1 MAEKLTEEEL
11 ITRIRGEI
19 TDSLGYMG
27 DTISHQREQA
37 MKYYYGLPF
46 GNEVEGRSQYVD
58 TTVQD
63 TIEWIKP
70 SLMRVFA
77 SGDEMVKFNPHGPE
91 DVAMAEQA
99 TDYVNYVFTK
109 DNPGWEI
116 LYSWFTDALL
126 SKNGIVKVWWND
138 YEEWNREEYRGLNEM
153 EFEALLADPSVEV
166 LEHTEYEDID
176 YAAEQ
181 VEQTPEGTAEQ
192 EEVVGNMIHDV
203 VIQRK
208 DYGGK
213 IKIENVPPSEFL
225 IARESKN
232 IQDARFV
239 CHRVLKTLSELREMY
254 PDEKL
259 EVEDLTGG
267 GQDMASFSAE
277 RLERFAFDKSA
288 EYWEGWGGDD
298 YGDESLREYWLH
310 ESFFKTD
317 YDGDGISELRKVCT
331 VGDTILQNDEI
342 DSIPF
347 VSITP
352 IKIPHKF
359 FGMSVADLV
368 MDLQLMK
375 STLMRNLMDNMYN
388 QNFGRYA
395 VLEGQA
401 NLDDLLTQRPGGVVR
416 VKSPNAV
423 MPLSTPALEPYS
435 FQMLE
440 YLDGVRE
447 SRAGVSRMSQG
458 MNENALTS
466 HTTAT
471 AVNAVMTAAQSR
483 VELIAR
489 NFAETGVKDLMITI
503 YELLHKN
510 QDKKRVVR
518 LRNEW
523 VPVRPDVWRDKYDC
537 TVSVALGSGNKDQ
550 QMMHLSQMIQFA
562 SEAMKGGLPIVN
574 AQNIYNLAATLV
586 KAMGFQNVDDFLT
599 NPATTPPQPEQP
611 DPKEQMA
618 QMEMQIK
625 QKELE
630 IKAADVQLKA
640 QKIKQ
645 EYEKNAVDAQL
656 KVAEL
661 QLEREQKR
669 AVAIGP
675 T

>member
-1 MAEKLTEEEL
+1 MAKEKITDEEL
-11 ITRIRGEI
+11 ITRIRSEVTG
-19 TDSLGYMG
+19 SLGYMG

-37 MKYYYGLPF
+37 MQYYYGLPF

-58 TTVQD
+58 STVQD
-63 TIEWIKP
+63 TVEWIKP

-77 SGDEMVKFNPHGPE
+77 SGDEMVRFNPHGPE
-91 DVAMAEQA
+91 DVPMAEQA

-126 SKNGIVKVWWND
+126 SKNGIVKVWWED
-138 YEEWNREEYRGLNEM
+138 YEEEKREEYRELDEVSLM
-153 EFEALLADPSVEV
+153 ALISDDSVEV
-166 LEHTEYEDID
+166 VEHTETIVE
-176 YAAEQ
+176 EQ
-181 VEQTPEGTAEQ
+181 PV
-192 EEVVGNMIHDV
+192 HDV
-203 VIQRK
+203 VIKRK
-208 DYGGK
+208 DKDGR

-232 IQDARFV
+232 LQDARFV

-254 PDEKL
+254 PDE
-259 EVEDLTGG
+259 DLDPQDLGG
-267 GQDMASFSAE
+267 GGEDMTAFSSE
-277 RLERFAFDKSA
+277 RLERYKFDKSA
-288 EYWEGWGGDD
+288 QYWEGWGDAEFGEEE
-298 YGDESLREYWLH
+298 GLRTYWLY
-310 ESFFKTD
+310 ESFLRTD
-317 YDGDGISELRKVCT
+317 YDGDGITELRKICS
-331 VGDTILQNDEI
+331 VGNKILANEEI
-342 DSIPF
+342 DKIPF

-352 IKIPHKF
+352 VKIPHKF
-359 FGMSVADLV
+359 FGLSVADLV

-423 MPLSTPALEPYS
+423 TPLATPSLEPYS

-440 YLDGVRE
+440 YLDGARE

-458 MNENALTS
+458 MNDNALTS

-489 NFAETGVKDLMITI
+489 NFAETGVKDLMICI

-510 QDKKRVVR
+510 QDKKRVIQ

-523 VPVRPDVWRDKYDC
+523 VPVRPDVWRDQSDC
-537 TVSVALGSGNKDQ
+537 TVSVALGNGNKDQ
-550 QMMHLSQMIQFA
+550 QMMHLSQMLQFA
-562 SEAMKGGLPIVN
+562 GEALKGGLPIVSV
-574 AQNIYNLAATLV
+574 QNMYNLGASLV
-586 KAMGFQNVDDFLT
+586 KAMGFQNVNDYLT
-599 NPATTPPQPEQP
+599 DPSQQPPQEEEGPSPDEQA
-611 DPKEQMA
+611 KLLEA
-618 QMEMQIK
+618 QVK
-625 QKELE
+625 QEELK
-630 IKAADVQLKA
+630 IKAAEVQIKA
-640 QKIKQ
+640 QKIQQ
-645 EYEKNAVDAQL
+645 EYQKLQVDTSL
-656 KVAEL
+656 KQQEINI
-661 QLEREQKR
+661 EREQKR
-669 AVAIGP
+669 AVAIGR

>member
-1 MAEKLTEEEL
+1 MAKDKITEEDL
-11 ITRIRGEI
+11 VTRIRGEI

-27 DTISHQREQA
+27 DTISSQREMA

-46 GNEVEGRSQYVD
+46 GNEVDGRSQYVD

-77 SGDEMVKFNPHGPE
+77 AGDEMGKFNPHGPE
-91 DVAMAEQA
+91 DVKMAEQA

-126 SKNGIVKVWWND
+126 SKNGIVKVWWD
-138 YEEWNREEYRGLNEM
+138 ETDESQREEYKNLTED
-153 EFEALLADPSVEV
+153 ELALLLDNPEVEV
-166 LEHTEYEDID
+166 IEHSPPGESSSAYGD
-176 YAAEQ
+176 
-181 VEQTPEGTAEQ
+181 VELSG
-192 EEVVGNMIHDV
+192 HSV
-203 VIQRK
+203 VIKRTN
-208 DYGGK
+208 YNGR
-213 IKIENVPPSEFL
+213 IKVENVPPSEFL
-225 IARESKN
+225 ISREAKN

-239 CHRVLKTLSELREMY
+239 CHRVLKTLSELKEMY
-254 PDEKL
+254 PDQDLDRESL
-259 EVEDLTGG
+259 GGSDEDL
-267 GQDMASFSAE
+267 MAFSAE
-277 RLERFAFDKSA
+277 RLERYQFDKSA
-288 EYWEGWGGDD
+288 EYWEGWGDPVYNEDG
-298 YGDESLREYWLH
+298 LTTYWLH
-310 ESFFKTD
+310 ESFLKTD
-317 YDGDGISELRKVCT
+317 YDNDGITELRKVCT
-331 VGDTILQNDEI
+331 VGSTVLANEEI
-342 DSIPF
+342 DKIPF

-352 IKIPHKF
+352 VKIPHKF
-359 FGMSVADLV
+359 FGMSIADLV

-423 MPLSTPALEPYS
+423 TPLVTPPLEPYS

-458 MNENALTS
+458 MNEHALTS
-466 HTTAT
+466 HPTAT
-471 AVNAVMTAAQSR
+471 AVNAVMSAAQSR
-483 VELIAR
+483 VELVAR

-510 QDKKRVVR
+510 QDKQRVVK

-523 VPVRPDVWRDKYDC
+523 VPVRPDVWNDKFDC
-537 TVSVALGSGNKDQ
+537 TVSVALGQGNKDQ
-550 QMMHLSQMIQFA
+550 QMVHLSQMLSFA
-562 SEAMKGGLPIVN
+562 GEAMKGGLRIVTE
-574 AQNIYNLAATLV
+574 QNMYNLGASLV

-599 NPATTPPQPEQP
+599 DPSQVPPQQEGPSPEQQA
-611 DPKEQMA
+611 KL
-618 QMEMQIK
+618 MEAEVKK
-625 QKELE
+625 QELE
-630 IKAADVQLKA
+630 IKAAEVQIKA
-640 QKIKQ
+640 QKIQQ
-645 EYEKNAVDAQL
+645 EYAKLQIDSKL
-656 KVAEL
+656 KVEEL
-661 QLEREQKR
+661 NLEREQNR
-669 AVAIGP
+669 AVAIGA